1 MVYRSIYTYP
11 PEQREKIRAQWREAQ
26 RRYRPRRKAKL
37 KEYEAHFA
45 ELLRKEREAKNAD

>member
-1 MVYRSIYTYP
+1 MPYKSIYEYP